1 MPGQSEALVAVLLP
15 RPEAADAVRRAW
27 DVGEAVAVLD
37 PAAPSA
43 VTALL
48 LDMLAP
54 THLHDR
60 DGRRP
65 QAGGRPVRP
74 DTAAVVATSGTTG
87 APKGVELTVDGLHA
101 IGTAFAAARASEP
114 DDRALICLPLHHVA
128 GLAVLAR
135 ARVSETP
142 VDVLTG
148 FELDAVAAA
157 PSVLRS
163 TLVSLV
169 PTMLRRLLDA
179 GAPLERFR
187 QIIVGGAPT
196 PPTLRARAEAA
207 GAPVVDAYGMSETW
221 GGFVL
226 DGTPIQG
233 ADVTVDGNGEI
244 LVRGAMVMRSYRL
257 RDAAAAAALTRT
269 AFTDDGRLRTGD
281 IGEIDA
287 TGRLRVIDR
296 ARDIVITGG
305 VNVAPTGVESV
316 LVEHPDIADVCV
328 AGAPDEE
335 WGERIVA
342 FVVPLADATLPT
354 LDELRTFAS
363 ERLTAAQ
370 LPREIVVVDEI
381 PRTPGGKAMR
391 SRLQARS

>member
-1 MPGQSEALVAVLLP
+1 
-15 RPEAADAVRRAW
+15 
-27 DVGEAVAVLD
+27 
-37 PAAPSA
+37 
-43 VTALL
+43 
-48 LDMLAP
+48 
-54 THLHDR
+54 
-60 DGRRP
+60 
-65 QAGGRPVRP
+65 
-74 DTAAVVATSGTTG
+74 
-87 APKGVELTVDGLHA
+87 
-101 IGTAFAAARASEP
+101 
-114 DDRALICLPLHHVA
+114 VA

-342 FVVPLADATLPT
+342 FVVPRADATLPT